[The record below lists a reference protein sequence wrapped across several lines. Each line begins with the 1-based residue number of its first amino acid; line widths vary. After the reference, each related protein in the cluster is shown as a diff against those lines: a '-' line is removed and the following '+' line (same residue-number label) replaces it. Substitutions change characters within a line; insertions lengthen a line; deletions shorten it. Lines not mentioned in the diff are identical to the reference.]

1 MSSVFIG
8 RMSDGNFRA
17 GVAKPGFDA
26 SAPSTRIAQMRWSS
40 QAALLRR
47 VASGEVTVAGF
58 NGVAGTGDGMGST
71 TNVTI
76 PEVVGSFIAMCQ
88 VQAVTRWS
96 YIFHNGSIYSAAL
109 TTPNMATGWW
119 MEPKASP
126 AGAPGSWMGPRVDL
140 SLVNSTTLG
149 IRTNNSGN
157 GTNNTTRIRWV
168 VFESRT

>member
-8 RMSDGNFRA
+8 RMVDGNFRA
-17 GVAKPGFDA
+17 AVAKPGFDA
-26 SAPSTRIAQMRWSS
+26 SDPATKIANMRWSS
-40 QAALLRR
+40 QAALVRR
-47 VASGEVTVAGF
+47 VGSGEVTVAGF
-58 NGVAGTGDGMGST
+58 NGVAGTGDGMGAT

-76 PEVVGSFIAMCQ
+76 PEVVGTFFAMCQ

-96 YIFHNGSIYSAAL
+96 YVFHNGSVYSVAL
-109 TTPNMATGWW
+109 TTPDMATGWW

-126 AGAPGSWMGPRVDL
+126 SVAQGSWTGPRVEL